1 MASTSAAGLGTLTTT
16 GGATRLSGSASGV
29 DTEAL
34 IGALSDTRRLPAV
47 RLENRITVNEARAS
61 AYGELRGL
69 LATLRDS
76 VAGLRNPPGFL
87 GSRSNLFEAKEA
99 YYSSSTTTSPAS
111 LMAVAADSS
120 AATGRYEIVVQR
132 LATAQK
138 LAADPVADAAAA
150 LADST
155 NGGTAFSG
163 SLTLGLAGGARAT
176 IAVDGT
182 MSLDDLRAAVNLQ
195 SGTSGVTA
203 SILQVSA
210 TDRRL
215 ILTATETGKAVTMAN
230 AAGDDVLG
238 ILGLSADGGTTVA
251 NPIQSAQT
259 ALLGIDGVA
268 IERTSNRVT
277 DAVAGLTVDLYRA
290 EPGTTVTVEIG
301 RALGGVKEQLGK
313 VVDAVN
319 ALRDFVARQNTVDED
334 GKVADDAVLFG
345 DTTLRGIADRIG
357 RILSGRVDGLAPG
370 AAASVGALGI
380 RYDGQ
385 GRLGLDETV
394 LDGKLLG
401 ALDEVRGV
409 LEFRFAASSPDLQL
423 FARGPALGDTAFTVA
438 ITDADADGVP
448 ESASIDGVAV
458 DIDGTTLVGRDGTA
472 YAGLEL
478 IWSGRGSTSIG
489 ATATRGIAEQLHA
502 ALEPVLDESDG
513 SLAVAADSLVTQNRA
528 LAAEVERIDARVAD
542 FRARLVQRFAAMET
556 AMSMAQALLQQ
567 VRTTTDAMFADN

>member
-1 MASTSAAGLGTLTTT
+1 MDTTGAVSLGTLTTS
-16 GGATRLSGSASGV
+16 GQSGRLSGTASGI

-34 IGALSDTRRLPAV
+34 IGALGDAKRLPAV

-69 LATLRDS
+69 LTTLRDS

-87 GSRSNLFEAKEA
+87 GSRSNLFEAKET

-138 LAADPVADAAAA
+138 LAAAPVADATAA
-150 LADST
+150 LAGST

-163 SLTLGLAGGARAT
+163 SITLGLAGGDQAT

-182 MSLDDLRAAVNLQ
+182 MSLDDLREAINLQ
-195 SGTSGVTA
+195 GGTSGVTA

-215 ILTATETGKAVTMAN
+215 VLTAAETGRAVTMAN

-238 ILGLSADGGTTVA
+238 ILGLSVDGGATVA
-251 NPIQSAQT
+251 NPVQTAQT
-259 ALLGIDGVA
+259 AQFSIDGVA
-268 IERTSNRVT
+268 IERTSNRVA

-290 EPGTTVTVEIG
+290 EPGTTVTVEVG
-301 RALGGVKEQLGK
+301 RALGGVREQLGQM
-313 VVDAVN
+313 VDAVN
-319 ALRDFVARQNTVDED
+319 ALRAFVSRQNAVGED
-334 GKVADDAVLFG
+334 GEIAEDAVLFG
-345 DTTLRGIADRIG
+345 DTTLRAISDRIG
-357 RILSGRVDGLAPG
+357 RILSGRVDGLASD
-370 AAASVGALGI
+370 AAASLGALGI
-380 RYDGQ
+380 RFDGE
-385 GRLGLDETV
+385 GRLGLDGTT
-394 LDGKLLG
+394 LDGRLLDS
-401 ALDEVRGV
+401 LEEVRGV

-423 FARGPALGDTAFTVA
+423 FARGPSLGDTSFSVA

-448 ESASIDGVAV
+448 ESATIDGVAV
-458 DIDGTTLVGRDGTA
+458 DIEGTTLVGRDGTA

-478 IWSGRGSTSIG
+478 IWSGKGSTTIA
-489 ATATRGIAEQLHA
+489 ATATRGVAEQLFTSLDA
-502 ALEPVLDESDG
+502 VLDETDG
-513 SLAVAADSLVTQNRA
+513 SLAAVTDSLATQNRSLA
-528 LAAEVERIDARVAD
+528 LQVERIDARVAD
-542 FRARLVQRFAAMET
+542 FRARLVERFAAMET

-567 VRTTTDAMFADN
+567 VRTTTEAMFADS